1 MQSSTYL
8 IIFQIWFLYF
18 WNVIIRCF
26 ESCKF
31 LSTLL
36 FFNFFCIN
44 YQFWPESNKI
54 KLLTV
59 SAFFILGFLAFIKT
73 LTTIKKIKWPSIFK
87 TKLMLEKKL
96 KFTNNE
102 IVNIFD
108 VLAKNKNS
116 EALITKNIW
125 ESKRKRSIRTIEE
138 KRIIQLKN
146 FFLTD
151 FKVSYFTKLSVLTSG
166 MLVFFL
172 TDNSFYQNLDKSF
185 STRGVD
191 VSKAEYSSNIW
202 IFPPKSSKQSPLFLE
217 KNFYDKN
224 FIKNNFIIQNKSR
237 ILINIFNTKPK
248 AARLVFKGNDNK
260 SIEKDLTV
268 VDYNKLKY
276 ENFVQEGTYTIYID
290 NSVFQKLL
298 IKEDKAPIVKFID
311 EPNYKNGFLSF
322 KFEIYDENNK
332 HSWLEIGDKN
342 SLSKQIVSKK
352 FKDFDRTFSKPYHL
366 IPLDNVSNKKTKK
379 FNKNIEQIILVD
391 KKYDLIIKSI
401 DTNKNQSFSEIKKL
415 RLIPKKFMDKE
426 ANKIIALRKDL
437 FIKENTSEILIKLRN
452 LAKKNNNN
460 FVKQNIYNL
469 IKFTQLSELDKKS
482 EIEVLMN
489 KMWEISIFLE
499 NNNIDIIKNKI
510 ITLKQKLAGLLE
522 ESSNEKEI
530 RETVTELEVL
540 LEKFLELTKV
550 NSKEKEKLLSQLEKD
565 LKNNNG
571 NISKKTDNLRDRANN
586 LVKKIDSFLNTQNS
600 DSDNKILKKI
610 QSTYEL
616 QKKIIDQTFKKDES
630 INKKLLLKQRNVE
643 NKIINF
649 KNDLLEFLP
658 DSEGIIDKIIKNSRQ
673 SEDNISN
680 KNFDIAIQNQRN
692 ILSEIKQIYK
702 NLIKNNFS
710 EEKEDEGSSNKNIG
724 ESEDDQYDIPIVF
737 EKNSLNKIIKKI
749 REMTNEVQRK
759 EKEKKYL
766 KSLLPDF

>member
-1 MQSSTYL
+1 M
-8 IIFQIWFLYF
+8 
-18 WNVIIRCF
+18 
-26 ESCKF
+26 
-31 LSTLL
+31 
-36 FFNFFCIN
+36 
-44 YQFWPESNKI
+44 
-54 KLLTV
+54 
-59 SAFFILGFLAFIKT
+59 
-73 LTTIKKIKWPSIFK
+73 
-87 TKLMLEKKL
+87 
-96 KFTNNE
+96 
-102 IVNIFD
+102 
-108 VLAKNKNS
+108 
-116 EALITKNIW
+116 
-125 ESKRKRSIRTIEE
+125 
-138 KRIIQLKN
+138 
-146 FFLTD
+146 
-151 FKVSYFTKLSVLTSG
+151 
-166 MLVFFL
+166 
-172 TDNSFYQNLDKSF
+172 
-185 STRGVD
+185 
-191 VSKAEYSSNIW
+191 
-202 IFPPKSSKQSPLFLE
+202 
-217 KNFYDKN
+217 
-224 FIKNNFIIQNKSR
+224 
-237 ILINIFNTKPK
+237 
-248 AARLVFKGNDNK
+248 
-260 SIEKDLTV
+260 
-268 VDYNKLKY
+268 
-276 ENFVQEGTYTIYID
+276 
-290 NSVFQKLL
+290 
-298 IKEDKAPIVKFID
+298 
-311 EPNYKNGFLSF
+311 
-322 KFEIYDENNK
+322 
-332 HSWLEIGDKN
+332 
-342 SLSKQIVSKK
+342 
-352 FKDFDRTFSKPYHL
+352 
-366 IPLDNVSNKKTKK
+366 SNKKTKK